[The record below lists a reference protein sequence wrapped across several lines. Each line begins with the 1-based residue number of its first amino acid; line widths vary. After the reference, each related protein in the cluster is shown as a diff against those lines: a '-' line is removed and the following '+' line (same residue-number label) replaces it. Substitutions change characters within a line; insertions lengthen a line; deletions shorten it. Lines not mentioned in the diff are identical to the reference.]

1 MSSEANILHR
11 IMLALGKR
19 PDVRL
24 FRNNVG
30 VATFPDGSRVAYG
43 LAPGSSDIIGW
54 QRITITPDMV
64 GQSVAVFIAIEA
76 KGPKGRV
83 SDKQV
88 NFIETVNKFGG
99 KAGVAHTPEEA
110 EQIINKKPTH

>member
-1 MSSEANILHR
+1 
-11 IMLALGKR
+11 MLALGKR

-64 GQSVAVFIAIEA
+64 GKDVAVFIAIEA

-83 SDKQV
+83 SEKQL

-99 KAGVAHTPEEA
+99 KAGIAHSADEA
-110 EQIINKKPTH
+110 ENIINNIHTH